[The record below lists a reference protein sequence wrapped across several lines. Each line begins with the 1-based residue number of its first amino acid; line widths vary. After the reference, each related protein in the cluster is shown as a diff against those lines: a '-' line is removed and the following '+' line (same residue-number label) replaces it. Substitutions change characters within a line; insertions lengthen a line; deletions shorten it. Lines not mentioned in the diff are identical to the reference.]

1 MATGDD
7 ASSGEEGQSAAKPV
21 KRPRKL
27 PLNMRWK
34 MLAGFSLAFTVVF
47 IFIALWVIN
56 HSSATA
62 MERLTGELH
71 SAAYGGAETLDERV
85 FEALVTT
92 VPPVPDPSNP
102 TGLGYPDNPLY
113 TTIARELMRIRHIVP
128 EALPYTYFREPKDD
142 QLYYAASAGYL
153 LTPPFG
159 ATYKVPVASVSQ
171 QSTYDR
177 MRRGLTSTTDEPP
190 YTDSYGSWISSY
202 SPILD
207 ADGEVVGAIGIDYPT
222 SYVDQTQRAA
232 IGALVPALV
241 ASYLSLLVLVLIV
254 SSALVRPVRRLTTA
268 TRRIADGEYDLDPRS
283 LVRTRFPDEIY
294 ELGQSFEVMARKVGE
309 RERSLTFEVQRL
321 RVEIDETK
329 RKQTVDELAGTDFFE
344 DLVKKSADL
353 RARLHEQDPPADDQ
367 A

>member
-1 MATGDD
+1 MATGND
-7 ASSGEEGQSAAKPV
+7 GEPSDQPV
-21 KRPRKL
+21 KRHRKL
-27 PLNMRWK
+27 RLNMRWK

-56 HSSATA
+56 HSAANA
-62 MERLTGELH
+62 MDRLTAELH
-71 SAAYGGAETLDERV
+71 SAAFGGAQTLDDRV

-92 VPPVPDPSNP
+92 VPPVADPANP

-113 TTIARELMRIRHIVP
+113 TTVARELMRIRDIVP
-128 EALPYTYFREPKDD
+128 EALPYTYFRDPKDD
-142 QLYYAASAGYL
+142 QLYFAASVGYL
-153 LTPPFG
+153 FSPQFG
-159 ATYKVPVASVSQ
+159 ATYKVPVASVSG

-177 MRRGLTSTTDEPP
+177 MRSGLTATTDEPT

-207 ADGEVVGAIGIDYPT
+207 TEGRVVGAIGIDYPT
-222 SYVDQTQRAA
+222 SYVDQTQRNA
-232 IGALVPALV
+232 ISALVPVLV
-241 ASYLSLLVLVLIV
+241 ASYLSLLLLVLIV
-254 SSALVRPVRRLTTA
+254 SSALVRPVRRLTAA

-294 ELGQSFEVMARKVGE
+294 ELGQSFEVMARKVAE
-309 RERSLTFEVQRL
+309 RERSLTSEVQRL

-329 RKQTVDELAGTDFFE
+329 RKETVDELAGTDFFA

-367 A
+367 S